1 MGIWLE
7 GKPLADKIKE
17 DVKQQAAHFQRATGM
32 VPGLAAVLVGDN
44 KASQVY
50 VRSKEKACQ
59 ALGLHSEVQAYP
71 GDISQAFLEGKIEE
85 LNRRDDIDGILV
97 QLPLPAHMDSYAI
110 ICSLSPDK
118 DVDGLH
124 PFSLGTILANKAG
137 FRPCTPLG
145 VVELLKEHKIPIEG
159 MDVVVIGRSLLVGK
173 SLAAMLTNENG
184 TVTVCHS
191 KTRELDKVC
200 SRADI
205 LVAAMG
211 KEAFVKPDFV
221 KPGATVIDV
230 GINSVSDPVRIKAYF
245 GEDERRQKDL
255 QSKGYT
261 LVGDVHP
268 AAFERAGAMTPV
280 PGGIGPLTIAMLMKN
295 TLDAFK
301 RRRAIRAP
309 LSLK

>member
-7 GKPLADKIKE
+7 GKPLADKIKD
-17 DVKQQAAHFQRATGM
+17 DVKRQAAHFQQTMGK
-32 VPGLAAVLVGDN
+32 VPGLVAVLVGDN

-59 ALGLHSEVQAYP
+59 ALGLYSEVQAYP
-71 GDISQAFLEGKIEE
+71 GDISQAFLLERIAE
-85 LNRRDDIDGILV
+85 LNGRDDVDGILV
-97 QLPLPAHMDSYAI
+97 QLPLPAHIDSYAI
-110 ICSLSPDK
+110 ICSLSPAK

-145 VVELLKEHKIPIEG
+145 VIELLKEHRIPIEG
-159 MDVVVIGRSLLVGK
+159 KDVVVIGRSLLVGK

-184 TVTVCHS
+184 TVTICHS
-191 KTRELDKVC
+191 KTKDLDKVC
-200 SRADI
+200 SRVDI

-211 KEAFVKPDFV
+211 KEAFVKPEFV

-230 GINSVSDPVRIKAYF
+230 GINSVSDPSRVKAYF
-245 GEDERRQKDL
+245 GEDEKRQKDL
-255 QSKGYT
+255 LSKGYT

-295 TLDAFK
+295 TLDAFM
-301 RRRAIRAP
+301 RRRGIAAP
-309 LSLK
+309 Q

>member
-17 DVKQQAAHFQRATGM
+17 DVKRQAAHFQQTMGK

-59 ALGLHSEVQAYP
+59 ALGLFSEVQAYP
-71 GDISQAFLEGKIEE
+71 GDISQAFLEEKIDE
-85 LNRRDDIDGILV
+85 LNRRDEVDGILV
-97 QLPLPAHMDSYAI
+97 QLPLPAQIDSYAI
-110 ICSLSPDK
+110 ICRLSPDK

-124 PFSLGTILANKAG
+124 PFSLGTILANRVG

-145 VVELLKEHKIPIEG
+145 VIEILKEHKIPIEG
-159 MDVVVIGRSLLVGK
+159 RDVVVIGRSILVGK

-191 KTRELDKVC
+191 KTKDLSKVC

-211 KEAFVKPDFV
+211 KEVFVKPEFV

-230 GINSVSDPVRIKAYF
+230 GINSVSDPARVKAYF

-301 RRRAIRAP
+301 RRRGIKTP
-309 LSLK
+309 PS

>member
-7 GKPLADKIKE
+7 GKPLADRIRE
-17 DVKQQAAHFQRATGM
+17 DVRTQAALFKQQAGK

-59 ALGLHSEVQAYP
+59 ALGLYSEVQAYP
-71 GDISQAFLEGKIEE
+71 DDMTQAELLEKVDE

-97 QLPLPAHMDSYAI
+97 QLPLPAQIDSYAV
-110 ICSLSPDK
+110 ICRLSPAK

-124 PFSLGTILANKAG
+124 PFSLGTILANKPG

-145 VVELLKEHKIPIEG
+145 VMELLKDNKIPIAG
-159 MDVVVIGRSLLVGK
+159 RDVVVIGRSLLVGK

-191 KTRELDKVC
+191 KTKDLDKVC
-200 SRADI
+200 ARADI
-205 LVAAMG
+205 LIAAMG
-211 KEAFVKPDFV
+211 KEAFVKPEFV

-230 GINSVSDPVRIKAYF
+230 GINSVGDPARVKEYF
-245 GEDERRQKDL
+245 GEDEKRQNDL
-255 QSKGYT
+255 RTKGYT

-301 RRRAIRAP
+301 RRRG
-309 LSLK
+309 L

>member
-1 MGIWLE
+1 MAISLE
-7 GKPLADKIKE
+7 GKVLADRIKE
-17 DVKQQAAHFQRATGM
+17 EVRQKTARYRETLGKT
-32 VPGLAAVLVGDN
+32 PGLAAVLVGDN

-59 ALGLHSEVQAYP
+59 SLGLFSEVQTFAD
-71 GDISQAFLEGKIEE
+71 DISEARLLEKVAE
-85 LNRRDDIDGILV
+85 LNRRDEIILV
-97 QLPLPAHMDSYAI
+97 QLPLPTQIDPFAV
-110 ICSLSPDK
+110 ICAMSPEK

-124 PFSLGTILANKAG
+124 PFSLGTILANKPG

-145 VVELLKEHKIPIEG
+145 VIEMLREYEIPIAGRE
-159 MDVVVIGRSLLVGK
+159 VVVIGRSLLVGK

-184 TVTVCHS
+184 TVTTCHS
-191 KTRELDKVC
+191 KTRDLDTVC
-200 SRADI
+200 RRADI

-211 KEAFVKPDFV
+211 KEAFVKPEFI

-230 GINSVSDPVRIKAYF
+230 GINSVSDPARVREYF
-245 GEDERRQKDL
+245 GDDEKRQRDL

-280 PGGIGPLTIAMLMKN
+280 PRGVGPLTIAMLMKN
-295 TLDAFK
+295 TLTAFE
-301 RRRAIRAP
+301 RRRAG
-309 LSLK
+309 S

>member
-7 GKPLADKIKE
+7 GKPLAEKIKE
-17 DVKQQAAHFQRATGM
+17 DVKRQAAHYQQTTGR

-59 ALGLHSEVQAYP
+59 ALGLFSEVQAYP
-71 GDISQAFLEGKIEE
+71 GDISQAFLEEKIAE
-85 LNRRDDIDGILV
+85 LNGRDEVDGILV
-97 QLPLPAHMDSYAI
+97 QLPLPAHIDSYAI

-124 PFSLGTILANKAG
+124 PFNLGTILTNRVG
-137 FRPCTPLG
+137 LRPCTPLG
-145 VVELLKEHKIPIEG
+145 VVELIKEHKIPIEG
-159 MDVVVIGRSLLVGK
+159 KDVVVIGRSLLVGK
-173 SLAAMLTNENG
+173 SLAAMMTNENG

-191 KTRELDKVC
+191 KTRDLGQVC

-205 LVAAMG
+205 LIAAMG
-211 KEAFVKPDFV
+211 KEVFVKPEFV

-230 GINSVSDPVRIKAYF
+230 GINSVSDPARVKAYF
-245 GEDERRQKDL
+245 GEDEKRQKDL
-255 QSKGYT
+255 ESKGYT

-301 RRRAIRAP
+301 RRRGIATPP
-309 LSLK
+309 LP

>member
-7 GKPLADKIKE
+7 GKSLADKIKE
-17 DVKQQAAHFQRATGM
+17 DVRLQAAHFQQTTGK
-32 VPGLAAVLVGDN
+32 VPGLAAVLVGEN

-59 ALGLHSEVQAYP
+59 ALGLHSEVQAHP
-71 GDISQAFLEGKIEE
+71 GDISQAFLEGKIDE
-85 LNRRDDIDGILV
+85 LNRREDIDGILV
-97 QLPLPAHMDSYAI
+97 QLPLPAHIDSYAI
-110 ICSLSPDK
+110 ICRLSPDK

-124 PFSLGTILANKAG
+124 PFSLGTILANKPG

-145 VVELLKEHKIPIEG
+145 VVALLKENKIPIEG
-159 MDVVVIGRSLLVGK
+159 KDVVVIGRSLLVGK

-191 KTRELDKVC
+191 KTQDLDKVC

-211 KEAFVKPDFV
+211 REAFVKPEFV

-230 GINSVSDPVRIKAYF
+230 GINSVSDPVRVRAYF
-245 GEDERRQKDL
+245 GEDEQRQKDL

-301 RRRAIRAP
+301 RRRGT
-309 LSLK
+309 

>member
-7 GKPLADKIKE
+7 GKPLADRIRE
-17 DVKQQAAHFQRATGM
+17 EVRRQAAHYKQQTGK

-59 ALGLHSEVQAYP
+59 ALGLYSEVQAYP
-71 GDISQAFLEGKIEE
+71 DDITQAWLERKIDE
-85 LNRRDDIDGILV
+85 LNRRDEIDGILV
-97 QLPLPAHMDSYAI
+97 QLPLPAPLDSYAI
-110 ICSLSPDK
+110 ICRLSPDK

-145 VVELLKEHKIPIEG
+145 VVELLKDNKIPIEG
-159 MDVVVIGRSLLVGK
+159 RDVVIIGRSLLVGK

-191 KTRELDKVC
+191 KTKDLDKVC
-200 SRADI
+200 ARADI

-211 KEAFVKPDFV
+211 KEAFVKPEYV
-221 KPGATVIDV
+221 KAGATVIDV
-230 GINSVSDPVRIKAYF
+230 GINSVSDPARVREYF
-245 GEDERRQKDL
+245 GEDEKRRKDL
-255 QSKGYT
+255 ETKGYT

-301 RRRAIRAP
+301 HRRCNYT
-309 LSLK
+309 

>member
-7 GKPLADKIKE
+7 GKPLAEKIKE
-17 DVKQQAAHFQRATGM
+17 DVRKQAAHFQQTIGK

-59 ALGLHSEVQAYP
+59 ALGLFSEVQAYP
-71 GDISQAFLEGKIEE
+71 GGVSQAFLEGKIAE
-85 LNRRDDIDGILV
+85 LNRRDEIDGILV
-97 QLPLPAHMDSYAI
+97 QLPLPAHIDSYAI

-124 PFSLGTILANKAG
+124 PFNLGTILANRVG
-137 FRPCTPLG
+137 LRPCTPLG
-145 VVELLKEHKIPIEG
+145 VVELIKEHQIPIEG
-159 MDVVVIGRSLLVGK
+159 RDVVVIGRSLLVGK
-173 SLAAMLTNENG
+173 SLAAMLINENG
-184 TVTVCHS
+184 TVTTCHS
-191 KTRELDKVC
+191 KTRDLGRVC

-205 LVAAMG
+205 LIAALG
-211 KEAFVKPDFV
+211 KEVFVQPEFV

-230 GINSVSDPVRIKAYF
+230 GINSVSDPARVRAYF
-245 GEDERRQKDL
+245 GDDEKRQKDL
-255 QSKGYT
+255 ESKGYT

-280 PGGIGPLTIAMLMKN
+280 PGGIGPLTIAMLMRN
-295 TLDAFK
+295 TLEAFK
-301 RRRAIRAP
+301 RRRGISAP
-309 LSLK
+309 SP

>member
-17 DVKQQAAHFQRATGM
+17 NIKQQAAHFKQTMGM
-32 VPGLAAVLVGDN
+32 VPGLVAVLVGDN

-59 ALGLHSEVQAYP
+59 VLGLFSEVQAYP
-71 GDISQAFLEGKIEE
+71 GDVNQEFLVGKIGE
-85 LNRRDDIDGILV
+85 LNRREDVDGILV
-97 QLPLPAHMDSYAI
+97 QLPLPAHIDSYAI
-110 ICSLSPDK
+110 ICRLSPDK

-145 VVELLKEHKIPIEG
+145 VVELLKEHKIPVEG

-191 KTRELDKVC
+191 KTRDLDKVC

-211 KEAFVKPDFV
+211 KEAFVKPEFV

-230 GINSVSDPVRIKAYF
+230 GINSVSDPIKVKGYF
-245 GEDERRQKDL
+245 GEDERRQQDL

-301 RRRAIRAP
+301 RRRGITA
-309 LSLK
+309 SSSS

>member
-17 DVKQQAAHFQRATGM
+17 DVKQQAAHFQRTIGK
-32 VPGLAAVLVGDN
+32 VPGLTAVLVGEN

-59 ALGLHSEVQAYP
+59 ALGLRSEVQAYP
-71 GDISQAFLEGKIEE
+71 GDISQSFLEGKIDE
-85 LNRRDDIDGILV
+85 LNSRDEVDGILV
-97 QLPLPAHMDSYAI
+97 QLPLPRQIDSFAI
-110 ICSLSPDK
+110 ICRLSPEK

-124 PFSLGTILANKAG
+124 PFSLGTILANKPG

-145 VVELLKEHKIPIEG
+145 ILELLKENKIPIEG
-159 MDVVVIGRSLLVGK
+159 RDVVVIGRSLLVGK
-173 SLAAMLTNENG
+173 SLAAMLINENA
-184 TVTVCHS
+184 TVTTCHS
-191 KTRELDKVC
+191 KTKDLGRV
-200 SRADI
+200 SGRADI

-211 KEAFVKPDFV
+211 REAFVKPEFV

-230 GINSVSDPVRIKAYF
+230 GINSVSDPARVKAYF
-245 GEDERRQKDL
+245 GDDEKRRNDL

-280 PGGIGPLTIAMLMKN
+280 PGGIGPLTIAMLMRN

-301 RRRAIRAP
+301 RRRGTQSPPAP
-309 LSLK
+309 

>member
-7 GKPLADKIKE
+7 GKPLADRIKE
-17 DVKQQAAHFQRATGM
+17 DVRVQAAAYKQKIGR

-59 ALGLHSEVQAYP
+59 ALGLYSEVQAYP
-71 GDISQAFLEGKIEE
+71 GDMTQAALLEKIDE

-97 QLPLPAHMDSYAI
+97 QLPLPAQIDSYAI
-110 ICSLSPDK
+110 ICRLSPGK

-124 PFSLGTILANKAG
+124 PFSLGTILANKPG

-145 VVELLKEHKIPIEG
+145 VVELLKDNKIPIEG
-159 MDVVVIGRSLLVGK
+159 RDVVVIGRSLLVGK
-173 SLAAMLTNENG
+173 SLAAMLINDNG
-184 TVTVCHS
+184 TVTTCHS
-191 KTRELDKVC
+191 KTKDLDKVC
-200 SRADI
+200 ARADI

-211 KEAFVKPDFV
+211 KEAFVKPEFV

-230 GINSVSDPVRIKAYF
+230 GINSVGDPARVKGYF
-245 GEDERRQKDL
+245 GEDERRRKDL
-255 QSKGYT
+255 ETKGYT

-301 RRRAIRAP
+301 RRQMV
-309 LSLK
+309 

>member
-7 GKPLADKIKE
+7 GKPLADRIRE
-17 DVKQQAAHFQRATGM
+17 EVRNQAAHYQQQTGR

-59 ALGLHSEVQAYP
+59 ALGLYSEVQAYP
-71 GDISQAFLEGKIEE
+71 GDMTQAALLDKIEE
-85 LNRRDDIDGILV
+85 LNRRDEIDGILV
-97 QLPLPAHMDSYAI
+97 QLPLPPLIDSYAI
-110 ICSLSPDK
+110 ICSLLPAK

-124 PFSLGTILANKAG
+124 PFSLGTILANKPG
-137 FRPCTPLG
+137 LRPCTPLG
-145 VVELLKEHKIPIEG
+145 VVELLKDNKIPIAG
-159 MDVVVIGRSLLVGK
+159 SDVVVIGRSLLVGK

-191 KTRELDKVC
+191 KTKDLDKVC
-200 SRADI
+200 ARADI
-205 LVAAMG
+205 LIAAMG
-211 KEAFVKPDFV
+211 RETFVKPEYV

-230 GINSVSDPVRIKAYF
+230 GINSVSDPARVRDYF

-255 QSKGYT
+255 QTKGYT

-301 RRRAIRAP
+301 RRRGI
-309 LSLK
+309 

>member
-17 DVKQQAAHFQRATGM
+17 DVKQQAAHFKQTIGR
-32 VPGLAAVLVGDN
+32 VPGLAAVLVGEN

-59 ALGLHSEVQAYP
+59 ALGLYSEVQAYA
-71 GDISQAFLEGKIEE
+71 GDISQSFLEGKIDE
-85 LNRRDDIDGILV
+85 LNCRDEVDGILV
-97 QLPLPAHMDSYAI
+97 QLPLPPQIDSFAI
-110 ICSLSPDK
+110 ICRLSPDK

-124 PFSLGTILANKAG
+124 PFNLGTILANKAG

-145 VVELLKEHKIPIEG
+145 VVELLKENKIPIEG
-159 MDVVVIGRSLLVGK
+159 RDVVVIGRSLLVGK
-173 SLAAMLTNENG
+173 SLAAMLTNENA
-184 TVTVCHS
+184 TVTTCHS
-191 KTRELDKVC
+191 KTKDLGQVC

-211 KEAFVKPDFV
+211 KEAFVKPEFV

-230 GINSVSDPVRIKAYF
+230 GINSVSDPARVRAYF
-245 GEDERRQKDL
+245 GEDERRQNDL
-255 QSKGYT
+255 RSKGYT

-280 PGGIGPLTIAMLMKN
+280 PGGIGPLTIAMLMRN

-301 RRRAIRAP
+301 RRRGVA
-309 LSLK
+309 SLKAL

>member
-7 GKPLADKIKE
+7 GKPLAEKIKE
-17 DVKQQAAHFQRATGM
+17 DVKRQAARFKQSMGK
-32 VPGLAAVLVGDN
+32 VPGLAAVLVGEN
-44 KASQVY
+44 PASQVY

-59 ALGLHSEVQAYP
+59 ALGLFSEVLAFP
-71 GDISQAFLEGKIEE
+71 GDIGQAFLEGKIVE
-85 LNRRDDIDGILV
+85 LNDRDDIDGILV
-97 QLPLPAHMDSYAI
+97 QLPLPAHIDSFAI
-110 ICSLSPDK
+110 ICCLSPGK

-124 PFSLGTILANKAG
+124 PFSLGTILANKTG

-145 VVELLKEHKIPIEG
+145 VVALLKENRISIEG
-159 MDVVVIGRSLLVGK
+159 ADVVVIGRSLLVGK

-184 TVTVCHS
+184 TVTTCHS
-191 KTRELDKVC
+191 KTKDLGQVC
-200 SRADI
+200 RRADI

-211 KEAFVKPDFV
+211 KEVFVKPEFV

-230 GINSVSDPVRIKAYF
+230 GINSVSDPARVRAYF
-245 GEDERRQKDL
+245 GEDEKRQRDL

-268 AAFERAGAMTPV
+268 AAIERAGAMTPV

-301 RRRAIRAP
+301 RRRGLTP
-309 LSLK
+309 P

>member
-7 GKPLADKIKE
+7 GKPLAEKIKE
-17 DVKQQAAHFQRATGM
+17 DVKRQAAHYQQTMGK

-59 ALGLHSEVQAYP
+59 ALGLFSEVQAYP
-71 GDISQAFLEGKIEE
+71 GDISQEFLEEKIAE
-85 LNRRDDIDGILV
+85 LNGRDEVDGILV
-97 QLPLPAHMDSYAI
+97 QLPLPAHIDSYAI

-124 PFSLGTILANKAG
+124 PFNLGTILMNRVG
-137 FRPCTPLG
+137 LRPCTPLG
-145 VVELLKEHKIPIEG
+145 VIEIIKEHKIPIEG
-159 MDVVVIGRSLLVGK
+159 KDVVVIGRSLLVGK

-184 TVTVCHS
+184 TVTICHS
-191 KTRELDKVC
+191 KTRDLGQVC

-205 LVAAMG
+205 LIAAMG
-211 KEAFVKPDFV
+211 KEVFVKPEFV
-221 KPGATVIDV
+221 KLGGTVIDV
-230 GINSVSDPVRIKAYF
+230 GINSVSDPARVKAYF
-245 GEDERRQKDL
+245 GEDEKRQKDL
-255 QSKGYT
+255 ESKGYT

-301 RRRAIRAP
+301 RRRGITAP
-309 LSLK
+309 PSP

>member
-1 MGIWLE
+1 MGMWLE
-7 GKPLADKIKE
+7 GKPLADRIKE
-17 DVKQQAAHFQRATGM
+17 DVRNQAARYKEQTGK

-59 ALGLHSEVQAYP
+59 ALGFHSEVQAYP
-71 GDISQAFLEGKIEE
+71 GDMTQALLENKIDE
-85 LNRRDDIDGILV
+85 LNMRDDIDGILV
-97 QLPLPAHMDSYAI
+97 QLPLPAPIDSYAI
-110 ICSLSPDK
+110 ICRLSPDK

-124 PFSLGTILANKAG
+124 PFSLGTILANKPG

-145 VVELLKEHKIPIEG
+145 VVELIKNNEIPIAG
-159 MDVVVIGRSLLVGK
+159 KDVVVIGRSLLVGK

-184 TVTVCHS
+184 TVTICHS
-191 KTRELDKVC
+191 KTKDLDKVC
-200 SRADI
+200 ARADI
-205 LVAAMG
+205 LIAAMG
-211 KEAFVKPDFV
+211 KEAFVKPEFV

-230 GINSVSDPVRIKAYF
+230 GINSVSDPARVKEYF
-245 GEDERRQKDL
+245 GGDERRQKDL
-255 QSKGYT
+255 QTKGYT

-301 RRRAIRAP
+301 RRRG
-309 LSLK
+309 L